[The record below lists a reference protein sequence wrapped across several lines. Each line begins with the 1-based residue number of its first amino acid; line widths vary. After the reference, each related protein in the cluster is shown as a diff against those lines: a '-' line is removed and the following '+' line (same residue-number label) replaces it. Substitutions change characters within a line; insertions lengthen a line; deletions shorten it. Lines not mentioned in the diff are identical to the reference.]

1 MTAQPNLVLQRPV
14 DLPSVINLDR
24 PARPPAAHGLLHL
37 DRPHRPP
44 AVSIEKQDTSLEGR
58 ISPDF
63 NLERPATSTLILDRP
78 GRKRPPINFDF
89 TLRQPATSQDVCNL
103 NLDRPYRSP

>member
-1 MTAQPNLVLQRPV
+1 M
-14 DLPSVINLDR
+14 
-24 PARPPAAHGLLHL
+24 
-37 DRPHRPP
+37 
-44 AVSIEKQDTSLEGR
+44 SIEKQDTSLEGR